1 MPLDELIADK
11 IPIVSREN
19 ALKISRTTLFNTIG
33 FVVGTTVG
41 VAAGYVLQKIFR
53 DEFNPGTKL
62 TKEQQALYSLILL
75 ASWALPSRLHSKFP
89 TRVLLDFAP
98 GYAAGAYF
106 GTGISN
112 YLIN

>member
-41 VAAGYVLQKIFR
+41 TFAGYALQDIFR
-53 DEFNPGTKL
+53 DEFNPHKL
-62 TKEQQALYSLILL
+62 TKEQ
-75 ASWALPSRLHSKFP
+75 
-89 TRVLLDFAP
+89 
-98 GYAAGAYF
+98 
-106 GTGISN
+106 
-112 YLIN
+112 